1 MTEAIAIAVIGS
13 SAFTVIVNALVELL
27 KNLFG
32 NKSSTTKA
40 VNFSFLIAIQMYGE
54 KLIDKGC
61 VDPEEVKQFAEMY
74 DLYKKRGGNGYVDRL
89 KSEVE
94 KLPLR
99 RMGA

>member
-1 MTEAIAIAVIGS
+1 MTDTVIIAILGS
-13 SAFTVIVNALVELL
+13 SAFTVLMNAVVELI

-54 KLIDKGC
+54 KLVDKGT
-61 VDPEEVKQFAEMY
+61 VDPEEIKQFTEMY
-74 DLYKKRGGNGYVDRL
+74 QLYKKRGGNGYVDRL
-89 KSEVE
+89 KAEVE